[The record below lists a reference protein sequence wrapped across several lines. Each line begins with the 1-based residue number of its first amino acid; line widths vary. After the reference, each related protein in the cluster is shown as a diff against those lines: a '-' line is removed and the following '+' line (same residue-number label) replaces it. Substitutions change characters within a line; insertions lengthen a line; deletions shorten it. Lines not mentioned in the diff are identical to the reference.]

1 MQRREIAKWLLAS
14 AIAGQSTRVL
24 SAPTIDRKLSDVVV
38 VGAGAFGA
46 WTAYALRQQGHRVTL
61 IDAYGPAN
69 NRSSSGDESRI
80 TRCSYGDQD
89 FYTRWAVES
98 LVDWKQLQQRSAT
111 KLFENTGVLAIATTG
126 DPYLDQSAAVM
137 QRLGIRFEHL
147 SAAETMRRFPVFHLD
162 STESALFEPDS
173 GALMAKKAI
182 QALVE
187 ELVAQ
192 GVVYKTAAV
201 QPPQGAGTL
210 PQITTLSGETL
221 AAGHFVFACGP
232 WLPKVFPKVL
242 GDRIRSDR
250 AEVFFLGTPA
260 GSRAYEPTAM
270 PTWMDNYG
278 VGGAYGFPSL
288 EGRGCKVAVDSIVG
302 PIDPDAGSRTVT
314 APYLAAVRDF
324 VRHRFPELA
333 AAPVVES
340 RVCQYEMTADENYI
354 LDRHP
359 DFNNVWIA
367 GGGSG
372 HGFKNAPS
380 VGRWMAQLVA
390 EGGPTTPLFSIPR
403 PQPGGPA

>member
-24 SAPTIDRKLSDVVV
+24 SAPAIDRKLSDVVV
-38 VGAGAFGA
+38 IGAGAFGA
-46 WTAYALRQQGHRVTL
+46 WTAYALRRQGHRVTL

-69 NRSSSGDESRI
+69 SRSSSGDESRI

-147 SAAETMRRFPVFHLD
+147 NAAETMRRFPVFHLD

-182 QALVE
+182 QVLVD

-210 PQITTLSGETL
+210 PKITTLSGETL

-278 VGGAYGFPSL
+278 IGGAYGFPSL

-302 PIDPDAGSRTVT
+302 PIDPDAGSRSVT
-314 APYLAAVRDF
+314 EPYLAAVRDF
-324 VRHRFPELA
+324 VRHRFPGLA

-390 EGGPTTPLFSIPR
+390 EGGSTPRLFSIAR
-403 PQPGGPA
+403 PQVGGPA